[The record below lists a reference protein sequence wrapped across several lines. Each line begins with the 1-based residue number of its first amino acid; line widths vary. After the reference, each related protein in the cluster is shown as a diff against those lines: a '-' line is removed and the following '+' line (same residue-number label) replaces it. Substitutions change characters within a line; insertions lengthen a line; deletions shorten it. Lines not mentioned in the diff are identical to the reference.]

1 MIIPVPLAQANEALI
16 YGLGL
21 AASVVCALTGVLVA
35 RDKGV
40 DLFGALMAGT
50 ATGLGGGTVR
60 DLLLGRKVFWMADET
75 YLWITVITALLTFFI
90 ARIRHL
96 PEKVFLIPDAVGLS
110 LFAIVGTQVALDW
123 NMPWLTAS
131 LLGVITAVF
140 GGLLRD
146 VMINEV
152 PLVFSSELYATAAW
166 LGAVTLVVLSQLGV
180 PATPAA
186 WIATC
191 TCFAIRLIAIRW
203 KLKLPRFL
211 PHHKGQN

>member
-1 MIIPVPLAQANEALI
+1 MVIPSTIVQANDTLI

-21 AASVVCALTGVLVA
+21 AASVVCAVTGVLVA

-40 DLFGALMAGT
+40 DLFGALMAGV
-50 ATGLGGGTVR
+50 ATSLGGGTVR

-75 YLWITVITALLTFFI
+75 YLWVTVITAMLTFFI
-90 ARIRHL
+90 TRVRHL
-96 PEKVFLIPDAVGLS
+96 PEKLFLIPDAIGLS

-123 NMPWLTAS
+123 HMPWLTAS
-131 LLGVITAVF
+131 LLGVLTAVL

-166 LGAVTLVVLSQLGV
+166 FGAITLIILDALGV
-180 PATPAA
+180 HATVAA
-186 WIATC
+186 WAGILVC
-191 TCFAIRLIAIRW
+191 IMVRLIAISW
-203 KLKLPRFL
+203 KVTLARFK
-211 PHHKGQN
+211 H

>member
-1 MIIPVPLAQANEALI
+1 MVIPAHLAQANDTLI

-40 DLFGALMAGT
+40 DLFGALMAGVAT
-50 ATGLGGGTVR
+50 ALGGGTVR

-75 YLWITVITALLTFFI
+75 YLWVAVITAILTFF
-90 ARIRHL
+90 ATRIRHL
-96 PEKVFLIPDAVGLS
+96 PENMFLIPDAIGLA
-110 LFAIVGTQVALDW
+110 LFSIVGTQVALDW

-131 LLGVITAVF
+131 LFGVVTAVF

-146 VMINEV
+146 VMINQV

-166 LGAVTLVVLSQLGV
+166 LGAVTLIVLDALGLDNTV
-180 PATPAA
+180 AA
-186 WIATC
+186 WIAIATC
-191 TCFAIRLIAIRW
+191 IVVRLTAIRW
-203 KLKLPRFL
+203 KVTLPRF
-211 PHHKGQN
+211 HNRA

>member
-1 MIIPVPLAQANEALI
+1 MLIPAQLAQANDALI
-16 YGLGL
+16 YGIGL
-21 AASVVCALTGVLVA
+21 AASVTCALTGVLVA

-40 DLFGALMAGT
+40 DLFGALMAGV
-50 ATGLGGGTVR
+50 ATSLGGGTVR

-75 YLWITVITALLTFFI
+75 YLWFTVVTAIFTFFVT
-90 ARIRHL
+90 RIRHL
-96 PEKVFLIPDAVGLS
+96 PENLFLIPDAIGMA

-131 LLGVITAVF
+131 LLGVVTAVF

-166 LGAVTLVVLSQLGV
+166 IGAMTLIILDALGV
-180 PATPAA
+180 ESTIAA
-186 WIATC
+186 WAGILVCITVRMIA
-191 TCFAIRLIAIRW
+191 LRW
-203 KLKLPRFL
+203 KVMLPRFQHR
-211 PHHKGQN
+211 P

>member
-1 MIIPVPLAQANEALI
+1 MVIPAHLAQANDTLI

-40 DLFGALMAGT
+40 DLFGALMAGVAT
-50 ATGLGGGTVR
+50 ALGGGTVR

-75 YLWITVITALLTFFI
+75 YLWVAVITAILTFF
-90 ARIRHL
+90 ATRIRHL
-96 PEKVFLIPDAVGLS
+96 PENMFLIPDAIGLA
-110 LFAIVGTQVALDW
+110 LFSIVGTQVALDW

-131 LLGVITAVF
+131 LFGVVTAVF

-146 VMINEV
+146 VMINQV

-166 LGAVTLVVLSQLGV
+166 LGAVTLIVLDALGLDNTV
-180 PATPAA
+180 AA
-186 WIATC
+186 WIAIATC
-191 TCFAIRLIAIRW
+191 IVVRLTAIRW
-203 KLKLPRFL
+203 KVTLPRF
-211 PHHKGQN
+211 HHRA

>member
-1 MIIPVPLAQANEALI
+1 MQIPSHIVQANDTLI

-21 AASVVCALTGVLVA
+21 AASVVCAVTGVLVA

-40 DLFGALMAGT
+40 DLFGALMAGV
-50 ATGLGGGTVR
+50 ATSLGGGTVR

-75 YLWITVITALLTFFI
+75 YLWVTVITAMLTFFI
-90 ARIRHL
+90 TRVRHL
-96 PEKVFLIPDAVGLS
+96 PEKLFLIPDAIGLS

-131 LLGVITAVF
+131 LLGVLTAVL

-166 LGAVTLVVLSQLGV
+166 FGAMSLIILDAMHVNTTL
-180 PATPAA
+180 AA
-186 WIATC
+186 WIALGVGI
-191 TCFAIRLIAIRW
+191 AVRMIAIRW
-203 KLKLPRFL
+203 KITLPRFK
-211 PHHKGQN
+211 HHA

>member
-1 MIIPVPLAQANEALI
+1 MLIPSHIVQANDTLI

-21 AASVVCALTGVLVA
+21 AASVVCAVTGVLVA

-40 DLFGALMAGT
+40 DLFGALMAGV
-50 ATGLGGGTVR
+50 ATSLGGGTVR
-60 DLLLGRKVFWMADET
+60 GLLLGRKVFWMADET
-75 YLWITVITALLTFFI
+75 YLWVTVITAMLTFFI
-90 ARIRHL
+90 TRVRHL
-96 PEKVFLIPDAVGLS
+96 PEKLFLIPDAIGLS

-131 LLGVITAVF
+131 LLGVLTAVL

-166 LGAVTLVVLSQLGV
+166 FGSITLIILDALGV
-180 PATPAA
+180 HATVAA
-186 WIATC
+186 WAGILVC
-191 TCFAIRLIAIRW
+191 IMVRLMAIRW
-203 KLKLPRFL
+203 KVTLPRFK
-211 PHHKGQN
+211 H

>member
-1 MIIPVPLAQANEALI
+1 MVIPSTIVQANDTLI

-21 AASVVCALTGVLVA
+21 AASVVCAVTGVLVA

-40 DLFGALMAGT
+40 DLFGALMAGV
-50 ATGLGGGTVR
+50 ATSLGGGTVR

-75 YLWITVITALLTFFI
+75 YLWVTVITAMLTFFI
-90 ARIRHL
+90 TRVRHL
-96 PEKVFLIPDAVGLS
+96 PEKLFLIPDAIGLS

-123 NMPWLTAS
+123 HMPWLTAS
-131 LLGVITAVF
+131 LLGVLTAVL

-166 LGAVTLVVLSQLGV
+166 FGAITLIILDALGV
-180 PATPAA
+180 HATVAA
-186 WIATC
+186 WAGILLC
-191 TCFAIRLIAIRW
+191 IMVRLMAIRW
-203 KLKLPRFL
+203 KVTLPRFK
-211 PHHKGQN
+211 H

>member
-1 MIIPVPLAQANEALI
+1 MVIPSTIVQANDTLI

-21 AASVVCALTGVLVA
+21 AASVVCAVTGVLVA

-40 DLFGALMAGT
+40 DLFGALMAGV
-50 ATGLGGGTVR
+50 ATSLGGGTVR

-75 YLWITVITALLTFFI
+75 YLWVTVITAMLTFFI
-90 ARIRHL
+90 TRVRHL
-96 PEKVFLIPDAVGLS
+96 PEKLFLIPDAIGLS

-123 NMPWLTAS
+123 HMPWLTAS
-131 LLGVITAVF
+131 LLGVLTAVL

-166 LGAVTLVVLSQLGV
+166 FGAITLIILDALGV
-180 PATPAA
+180 HATVAA
-186 WIATC
+186 WAGILVC
-191 TCFAIRLIAIRW
+191 IMVRLMAIRW
-203 KLKLPRFL
+203 KVTLPRFK
-211 PHHKGQN
+211 H

>member
-1 MIIPVPLAQANEALI
+1 MLIPSHIVQANDTLI

-21 AASVVCALTGVLVA
+21 AASVVCAVTGVLVA

-40 DLFGALMAGT
+40 DLFGALMAGV
-50 ATGLGGGTVR
+50 ATSLGGGTVR

-75 YLWITVITALLTFFI
+75 YLWVTVITAMLTFFI
-90 ARIRHL
+90 TRVRHL
-96 PEKVFLIPDAVGLS
+96 PEKLFLIPDAIGLA

-131 LLGVITAVF
+131 LLGVLTAVL

-166 LGAVTLVVLSQLGV
+166 FGSITLIILDALGV
-180 PATPAA
+180 HATVAA
-186 WIATC
+186 WAGILVC
-191 TCFAIRLIAIRW
+191 IMVRLMAIRW
-203 KLKLPRFL
+203 KVTLPRFK
-211 PHHKGQN
+211 H

>member
-1 MIIPVPLAQANEALI
+1 MQIADQLVQANTALI

-21 AASVVCALTGVLVA
+21 AASVVCAVTGVLVA

-40 DLFGALMAGT
+40 DLFGALMAGV
-50 ATGLGGGTVR
+50 ATSLGGGTVR

-75 YLWITVITALLTFFI
+75 YLWVTVVTALLTFFI
-90 ARIRHL
+90 TRIRHL
-96 PEKVFLIPDAVGLS
+96 PENLFLIPDAIGLS

-131 LLGVITAVF
+131 MLGVVTAVF

-166 LGAVTLVVLSQLGV
+166 IGAMTLILLDAFGMD
-180 PATPAA
+180 ATLAA
-186 WIATC
+186 WIGLAT
-191 TCFAIRLIAIRW
+191 TITVRLVAIRW
-203 KLKLPRFL
+203 KVTLPSFK
-211 PHHKGQN
+211 HHG

>member
-1 MIIPVPLAQANEALI
+1 MLIPSHIVQANDTLI

-21 AASVVCALTGVLVA
+21 AASVVCAVTGVLVA

-40 DLFGALMAGT
+40 DLFGALMAGV
-50 ATGLGGGTVR
+50 ATSLGGGTVR

-75 YLWITVITALLTFFI
+75 YLWVTVITAMLTFFI
-90 ARIRHL
+90 TRVRHL
-96 PEKVFLIPDAVGLS
+96 PEKLFLIPDAIGLS

-131 LLGVITAVF
+131 LLGVLTAVL

-166 LGAVTLVVLSQLGV
+166 FGSITLIILDALGV
-180 PATPAA
+180 HATVAA
-186 WIATC
+186 WAGILIC
-191 TCFAIRLIAIRW
+191 IMVRLMAIRW
-203 KLKLPRFL
+203 KVTLPRFK
-211 PHHKGQN
+211 H

>member
-1 MIIPVPLAQANEALI
+1 MVIPEQIAQANDVLI

-21 AASVVCALTGVLVA
+21 AASVTCAITGVLVA

-40 DLFGALMAGT
+40 DLFGALMAGLAT
-50 ATGLGGGTVR
+50 ALAGGTVR

-75 YLWITVITALLTFFI
+75 YLQISAIAAMVTFFI
-90 ARIRHL
+90 TRIRHL
-96 PEKVFLIPDAVGLS
+96 PENLFLIPDAIGLA

-123 NMPWLTAS
+123 QMPWLTAS
-131 LLGVITAVF
+131 LLGVLTAVL

-166 LGAVTLVVLSQLGV
+166 LGAMTLIVLDALNMN
-180 PATPAA
+180 TTLAA
-186 WIATC
+186 WIAIVVGFTV
-191 TCFAIRLIAIRW
+191 RMIAIRW
-203 KLKLPRFL
+203 KVTLPRFR
-211 PHHKGQN
+211 HHG

>member
-1 MIIPVPLAQANEALI
+1 MLIPAQLAQANDALI
-16 YGLGL
+16 YGIGL
-21 AASVVCALTGVLVA
+21 AASVTCALTGVLVA

-40 DLFGALMAGT
+40 DLFGALMAGV
-50 ATGLGGGTVR
+50 ATSLGGGTVR

-75 YLWITVITALLTFFI
+75 YLWFTVVTAIFTFFVT
-90 ARIRHL
+90 RIRHL
-96 PEKVFLIPDAVGLS
+96 PENLFLIPDAIGMA

-131 LLGVITAVF
+131 LLGVVTAVF

-166 LGAVTLVVLSQLGV
+166 IGSMTLIILNAFDVEG
-180 PATPAA
+180 TIAA
-186 WIATC
+186 WAGILVCITVRMVA
-191 TCFAIRLIAIRW
+191 LRW
-203 KLKLPRFL
+203 KVMLPRFQHR
-211 PHHKGQN
+211 P

>member
-1 MIIPVPLAQANEALI
+1 MLIPSHIVQANDTLI

-21 AASVVCALTGVLVA
+21 AASVVCAVTGVLVA

-40 DLFGALMAGT
+40 DLFGALMAGV
-50 ATGLGGGTVR
+50 ATSLGGGTVR

-75 YLWITVITALLTFFI
+75 YLWVTVITAMLTFFI
-90 ARIRHL
+90 TRVRHL
-96 PEKVFLIPDAVGLS
+96 PEKLFLIPDAIGLA

-131 LLGVITAVF
+131 LLGVLTAVL

-166 LGAVTLVVLSQLGV
+166 FGSITLIILDALGV
-180 PATPAA
+180 QATVAA
-186 WIATC
+186 WAGNLVCIMV
-191 TCFAIRLIAIRW
+191 RLMAIRW
-203 KLKLPRFL
+203 KVTLPRFK
-211 PHHKGQN
+211 H

>member
-1 MIIPVPLAQANEALI
+1 MVIPSNIVQANDALI

-21 AASVVCALTGVLVA
+21 AASVVCAVTGVLVA

-40 DLFGALMAGT
+40 DLFGALMAGV
-50 ATGLGGGTVR
+50 ATSLGGGTVR

-75 YLWITVITALLTFFI
+75 YLWVTVITAMLTFFI
-90 ARIRHL
+90 TRVRHL
-96 PEKVFLIPDAVGLS
+96 PEKLFLIPDAIGLS

-131 LLGVITAVF
+131 LLGVLTAVL

-166 LGAVTLVVLSQLGV
+166 FGSITLIILDSLHVETTL
-180 PATPAA
+180 AA
-186 WIATC
+186 WIALCVGITV
-191 TCFAIRLIAIRW
+191 RMIAIRW
-203 KLKLPRFL
+203 KITLPRFK
-211 PHHKGQN
+211 H

>member
-1 MIIPVPLAQANEALI
+1 MLIPSHIVQANDTLI

-21 AASVVCALTGVLVA
+21 AASVVCAVTGLLVA

-40 DLFGALMAGT
+40 DLFGALMAGV
-50 ATGLGGGTVR
+50 ATSLGGGTVR

-75 YLWITVITALLTFFI
+75 YLWVTVITAMLTFFI
-90 ARIRHL
+90 TRVRHL
-96 PEKVFLIPDAVGLS
+96 PEKLFLIPDAIGLA

-131 LLGVITAVF
+131 LLGVLTAVL

-166 LGAVTLVVLSQLGV
+166 FGSITLIILDALGV
-180 PATPAA
+180 HATVAA
-186 WIATC
+186 WAGILVC
-191 TCFAIRLIAIRW
+191 IMVRLMAIRW
-203 KLKLPRFL
+203 KVTLPRFK
-211 PHHKGQN
+211 H

>member
-1 MIIPVPLAQANEALI
+1 MLIPSHIVQANDTLI

-21 AASVVCALTGVLVA
+21 AASVVCAVTGVLVA

-40 DLFGALMAGT
+40 DLFGALMAGV
-50 ATGLGGGTVR
+50 ATSLGGGTVR

-75 YLWITVITALLTFFI
+75 YLWVTVITAMLTFFI
-90 ARIRHL
+90 TRVRHL
-96 PEKVFLIPDAVGLS
+96 PEKLFLVPDAIGLS

-131 LLGVITAVF
+131 LLGVLTAVL

-166 LGAVTLVVLSQLGV
+166 FGSITLIILDTLQINTTV
-180 PATPAA
+180 AA
-186 WIATC
+186 WIALSVGI
-191 TCFAIRLIAIRW
+191 AVRMIAIRW
-203 KLKLPRFL
+203 KITLPRFK
-211 PHHKGQN
+211 H

>member
-1 MIIPVPLAQANEALI
+1 MVIPEQIAQANDVLI

-21 AASVVCALTGVLVA
+21 AASVTCAITGVLVA

-40 DLFGALMAGT
+40 DLFGALMAGLAT
-50 ATGLGGGTVR
+50 ALAGGTVR

-75 YLWITVITALLTFFI
+75 YLQISVIAAMVTFFI
-90 ARIRHL
+90 TRIRHL
-96 PEKVFLIPDAVGLS
+96 PENLFLIPDAIGLA

-123 NMPWLTAS
+123 QMPWLTAS
-131 LLGVITAVF
+131 LLGVLTAVL

-166 LGAVTLVVLSQLGV
+166 LGAMTLIVLDALNMN
-180 PATPAA
+180 TTLAA
-186 WIATC
+186 WIAIVVGFTV
-191 TCFAIRLIAIRW
+191 RMIAIRW
-203 KLKLPRFL
+203 KVTLPRFR
-211 PHHKGQN
+211 HHG